1 MKLIEY
7 GYKKVDIDTYDTI
20 IRKKNYYD
28 PYAPYITSKLF
39 EFGKEIETT
48 YVTLVQ

>member
-7 GYKKVDIDTYDTI
+7 GYKKVDPDIYDTI
-20 IRKKNYYD
+20 IRKKNYSD
-28 PYAPYITSKLF
+28 PYNPYIISKLF

-48 YVTLVQ
+48 HVTVVQ

>member
-20 IRKKNYYD
+20 IRKKNYED
-28 PYAPYITSKLF
+28 QMTRLSREYAAVLRNGLVGRRTVF
-39 EFGKEIETT
+39 E
-48 YVTLVQ
+48 